1 MSDAPTRA
9 QPQALMLAAMPGLF
23 VLLWSTGFIG
33 ARLGLPYAEPLTFLA
48 LRFALVV
55 VLFALAMA
63 AWRVPW
69 PGLRAGRH
77 EAVTGV
83 LLHSGYLGAVFAA
96 IDHGL
101 PAALAALIVGLQPL
115 LTGAVSGPLLGE
127 QVSPR
132 QWLGLA
138 LGLAGVA
145 IVLSEKLAAGGEQMF
160 TGFGPEAVGLALVGL
175 VAITAGTL
183 YQKRHGGGLDW
194 RPAALAQY
202 GAALLVTGGLALAFE
217 TNRITWHPDFVIAL
231 AWLVVVLSIGAVGL
245 LMLLIRR
252 GAAARVASLFYLVPP
267 CTAVVAW
274 LLFDERFGLV
284 ALAGMAV
291 TVAGVAL
298 VVARPAARTPAAA
311 PEE

>member
-1 MSDAPTRA
+1 MSDAPIRSSPKGLA
-9 QPQALMLAAMPGLF
+9 LAAMPGLF

-48 LRFALVV
+48 LRFAAVV
-55 VLFALAMA
+55 VVFALAMA
-63 AWRVPW
+63 VLRIPL
-69 PGLRAGRH
+69 PSLRAGRH
-77 EAVTGV
+77 EAVTGA

-96 IDHGL
+96 IDQGL

-115 LTGAVSGPLLGE
+115 LTGAVAGPLLGE
-127 QVSPR
+127 QVSLR
-132 QWLGLA
+132 QWLGLV

-145 IVLSEKLAAGGEQMF
+145 IVLSEKLAAGGGQLF
-160 TGFGPEAVGLALVGL
+160 AGFGAEAVGLALVGL

-194 RPAALAQY
+194 RQAALAQY
-202 GAALLVTGGLALAFE
+202 GAALLVTGGLALAVE
-217 TNRITWHPDFVIAL
+217 TNRIVWHPDFVIAL

-274 LLFDERFGLV
+274 LLFDERFGLL

-291 TVAGVAL
+291 AVAGVAL
-298 VVARPAARTPAAA
+298 VVARPAVRTGAAA
-311 PEE
+311 GK